1 MQRVVKDYSTF
12 FTSDSSKLQFIQLIV
27 GPNLCKWFRYK
38 QAIAN
43 LTKTGSKILSVRGYQ
58 LIITINVNMYWE
70 KCYRR

>member
-38 QAIAN
+38 QAIAS
-43 LTKTGSKILSVRGYQ
+43 LSKTGSKILSVRGYQ
-58 LIITINVNMYWE
+58 LTITIIVNMYWE
-70 KCYRR
+70 KCYRK